1 MFCRISSSLFCSIA
15 LRSVSSRCFAI
26 SNAFFARTSA
36 SNERILLDDLA
47 CDERD
52 PLDVRGFVVTLVV
65 LAPARRSRDKPARNA
80 PMSSSVITVVGICE
94 FFDPDAAVKCVEL
107 RRDAIIVNCERVLNV
122 DVTW

>member
-52 PLDVRGFVVTLVV
+52 PLDVRVFVVTLVM
-65 LAPARRSRDKPARNA
+65 LALARRSSWDGPECNTPTLA
-80 PMSSSVITVVGICE
+80 PVITVVDICE

-107 RRDAIIVNCERVLNV
+107 RRDAKIVN
-122 DVTW
+122 